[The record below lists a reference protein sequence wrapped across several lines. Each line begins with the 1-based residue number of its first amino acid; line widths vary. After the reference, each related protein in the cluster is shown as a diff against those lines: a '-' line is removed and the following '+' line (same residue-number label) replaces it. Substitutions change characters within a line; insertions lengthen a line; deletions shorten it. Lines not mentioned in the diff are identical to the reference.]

1 MRIMKKRIIH
11 LIMLLIVGAVMTP
24 PLEAQTL
31 KIAGKDI
38 PLTSSFSDTRFT
50 DCMKSGT
57 VSFDKDRMRLTF
69 KNVVIEATSSG
80 GNALY
85 FNGDH
90 IILAFE
96 GKNTF
101 KGIYHGIRINVTNYC
116 YFEAADY
123 DNPPYVEVS
132 TERQPDTNGSV
143 YHAIWFSGDGG
154 VGINGIYLKATAY
167 SQAITGNNNNK
178 MEVSRSW
185 IEARS
190 TNGNP
195 AINKWKSFEIGDE
208 LFLQEGKFDS
218 SKKYFVNG
226 STAMSAVKIFP
237 NLTVGGNIVNTA
249 YSEDT
254 YSWSVSP
261 VGKTGGSIYYD
272 KDTKELVFNQ
282 VTGTFGNVN
291 LPAPFSQF
299 LVYNM
304 NIDNLQVVVKGT
316 NTIKTNANVT
326 DNNGYTTG
334 GYGIYSDKDITII
347 GASDDYTKDVFTF
360 TGDNGFTGSDNCRLM
375 FKYLTVNVSGDS
387 PITAFNQLSF
397 SGCAVTATD
406 KYGNEALYA
415 PNKFLIFDCDIAGG
429 YYYNGHFYGKDGK
442 TLSKAVIKKTKAE
455 YDMYILGR
463 KLTDVNIADFAAPG
477 WKSGTLSYDY
487 TPQRLILTDVEID
500 ATSTNTDAYGIEF
513 NKMELYFR
521 GTSTI
526 KTGNKPALYLKS
538 DVTITSAQKTEAQI
552 YSHKASACELT
563 ANRTLTL
570 NAGDE
575 SQIQFSGLAGGI
587 KGAASTTLKMQ
598 KSKAAYPIYSTDDAT
613 PAFTVGKFVN
623 ADSPGFD
630 FMNLVA
636 YKAAYWDAS
645 KKMPMRNG
653 GKLATAVLL
662 WPVQAVYDIAIGGK
676 KFNDVNCTGMAA
688 PFFTKEGDAQAT
700 FDYSTTTVTL
710 DNAYIDLY
718 PTGNDAVGIN
728 MDDFTAESGSAT
740 LSVKGENYIN
750 TVSGGTALETFGNLT
765 ITSATKDFKSSLE
778 LHSNK
783 GVGLNLHFSSGQMNR
798 WLVIKD
804 KVYLKVTGLAAKKG
818 IACATYDAPHGK
830 VTIDDATVDVFYGGI
845 GQIQSLSLFNC
856 AYLYPEGATFD
867 TNQHVVVDA
876 DGNLLS
882 SKLQIRSITDAVSPV
897 YFEGIAIDE
906 EHFPDA
912 SFRNYVSANFD
923 TDKNGYL
930 KKSEIAAV
938 ETINLQGVSVSNTTG
953 LGGLENF
960 TNLKELNI
968 SGLYLFG
975 IDLSPFTLLERLYA
989 SKNQFMNGINLSYNV
1004 NLTYA
1009 DLSSCRLGNLDL
1021 SMNTKLTYLSVSLNG
1036 IKVTEMGNLIKSLPT
1051 LTQPSGN
1058 MANLF
1063 LDGNEVTHAQYKKA
1077 EDKGWAPYVD
1087 KYYDSGSIAIDEA
1100 HFPDA
1105 NFRNYVATEIDT
1117 DKDGFLS
1124 DSERNN
1130 VYSMYLSKKD
1140 ISNLAGIEWFPNVQK
1155 LYCDNNNITSLNLSN
1170 LTKLNIV
1177 YCHQNKISGTNMEA
1191 FINSLPVVSG
1201 GGLYVFDFVEIETEG
1216 NFITPDQAELAKAKG
1231 WTVFAREPVPSI
1243 DFYLFYGL
1251 VPGDVNQDGNVNIGD
1266 IMAVINMMASG
1277 KNASIAD
1284 VNLDGNV
1291 NVGDIMAVINIMA
1304 SK

>member
-415 PNKFLIFDCDIAGG
+415 PNKFLIFDCDISGG
-429 YYYNGHFYGKDGK
+429 YYYDHHFYGKDGK

-500 ATSTNTDAYGIEF
+500 SSSTNTDAYGIEF
-513 NKMELYFR
+513 NKMELNFK
-521 GTSTI
+521 GTSHI

-538 DVTITSAQKTEAQI
+538 NVTITSGENA
-552 YSHKASACELT
+552 KAYISSEKGAACEVT

-570 NAGDE
+570 KAGYRSKFE
-575 SQIQFSGLAGGI
+575 FVGQEYGLLG
-587 KGAASTTLKMQ
+587 ASTSTLDMQ
-598 KSKAAYPIYSTDDAT
+598 VAGYEVSYRMFSWNDNL

-623 ADSPGFD
+623 ESGNGFD
-630 FMNLVA
+630 FKDNGGA
-636 YKAAYWDAS
+636 YTAAYWDAS
-645 KKMPMRNG
+645 KKMPLRNG
-653 GKLATAVLL
+653 GECARAIDLVDIRSK
-662 WPVQAVYDIAIGGK
+662 YDASIGGK
-676 KFNDVNCTGMAA
+676 QFNDVNKYGMAA
-688 PFFTKEGDAQAT
+688 PFFYRKGDQQAT
-700 FDYSTTTVTL
+700 YDQTTNTITL
-710 DNAYIDLY
+710 NNAYIDFFL
-718 PTGNDAVGIN
+718 TKNDAAYGI
-728 MDDFTAESGSAT
+728 DFSSNGTLIVNGSNVVRTRKTAT
-740 LSVKGENYIN
+740 VLN
-750 TVSGGTALETFGNLT
+750 TYRNLT
-765 ITSATKDFKSSLE
+765 ITSATKDFKSTLE
-778 LHSNK
+778 LACDEG
-783 GVGLNLHFSSGQMNR
+783 GVGIDLHYPNNNNNNWVSIQDRVYVKLSCFS
-798 WLVIKD
+798 
-804 KVYLKVTGLAAKKG
+804 AKKG
-818 IACATYDAPHGK
+818 IACAYWNLFCGTLK
-830 VTIDDATVDVFYGGI
+830 VDDATVDVISGGI
-845 GQIQSLSLFNC
+845 GPLNSISLTDCALLF
-856 AYLYPEGATFD
+856 PDGASFD
-867 TNQHVVVDA
+867 TNQHAVVDA
-876 DGNLLS
+876 NGDVLTT
-882 SKLQIRSITDAVSPV
+882 KLQIRSINDDVSPV
-897 YFEGIAIDE
+897 YVEGIPINGE
-906 EHFPDA
+906 GYFPDGN
-912 SFRNYVSANFD
+912 FRRYVSANFD
-923 TDKNGYL
+923 TNKNGY
-930 KKSEIAAV
+930 
-938 ETINLQGVSVSNTTG
+938 
-953 LGGLENF
+953 
-960 TNLKELNI
+960 
-968 SGLYLFG
+968 
-975 IDLSPFTLLERLYA
+975 
-989 SKNQFMNGINLSYNV
+989 
-1004 NLTYA
+1004 
-1009 DLSSCRLGNLDL
+1009 
-1021 SMNTKLTYLSVSLNG
+1021 
-1036 IKVTEMGNLIKSLPT
+1036 
-1051 LTQPSGN
+1051 
-1058 MANLF
+1058 
-1063 LDGNEVTHAQYKKA
+1063 
-1077 EDKGWAPYVD
+1077 
-1087 KYYDSGSIAIDEA
+1087 
-1100 HFPDA
+1100 
-1105 NFRNYVATEIDT
+1105 
-1117 DKDGFLS
+1117 LS
-1124 DSERNN
+1124 DSERNS
-1130 VYSMYLSKKD
+1130 VTFIDVQGLS
-1140 ISNLAGIEWFPNVQK
+1140 IHRMTGIEWFPNLQS
-1155 LYCDNNNITSLNLSN
+1155 LYCSDNQIEELDVS
-1170 LTKLNIV
+1170 KLEKLVVI
-1177 YCHQNKISGTNMEA
+1177 YCHHNEINGENMDA
-1191 FINSLPVVSG
+1191 FVNSLPVSDNG
-1201 GGLYVFDFVEIETEG
+1201 RLYVCDLDDVEG
-1216 NFITPDQAELAKAKG
+1216 NYITPEQVAIAKG
-1231 WTVFAREPVPSI
+1231 KHWSVRAQKDGKFV
-1243 DFYLFYGL
+1243 DFDGMT
-1251 VPGDVNQDGNVNIGD
+1251 PGDVNLDKKVNVGD
-1266 IMAVINMMASG
+1266 IMAVINTMSAN

-1284 VNLDGNV
+1284 VNLDKKV

-1304 SK
+1304 KK